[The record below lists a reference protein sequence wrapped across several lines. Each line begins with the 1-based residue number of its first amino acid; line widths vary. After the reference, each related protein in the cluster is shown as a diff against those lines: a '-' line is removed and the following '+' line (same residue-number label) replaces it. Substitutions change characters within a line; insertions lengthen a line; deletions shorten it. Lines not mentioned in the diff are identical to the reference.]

1 MKCKNCAGE
10 KLIKNGKVRNK
21 QRYLCKDCG
30 YNSVEGD
37 ARTNDKVAARKA
49 LCIMLY
55 SLGKGSF
62 RMIGKILGMDHSLV
76 YRWIIEAGMNTDV
89 PFVDGEIQE
98 IEFDE
103 MWHFIQ
109 SKKQNFGLSKPLI
122 VAHGEPL
129 PGLSAVVILGHS
141 KSSTTN

>member
-1 MKCKNCAGE
+1 MPKCKNCAG
-10 KLIKNGKVRNK
+10 LSSIKSGKARGK
-21 QRYLCKDCG
+21 QRYKCKECG
-30 YNSVEGD
+30 YHFVEGD
-37 ARTNDKVAARKA
+37 ERTNEKVAARKA

-62 RMIGKILGMDHSLV
+62 RMIGKILGIDHTLV
-76 YRWIIEAGMNTDV
+76 YRWVVEAGMNTDV
-89 PFVDGEIQE
+89 PYVDGEIQE

-109 SKKQNFGLSKPLI
+109 SKKTNFGSSKPLI

-129 PGLSAVVILGHS
+129 PGLSVAD
-141 KSSTTN
+141 TTGGSWRS